1 MAAYEFTGA
10 KWNSTTLGAPGGQ
23 VTWSF
28 AALAG
33 NFYSFDA
40 PIAQAVYQNLI
51 RDAFQ
56 AWENVANIDFVEVS
70 ASAAPEIYLGWDA
83 IDGPFGTVGEALYNY
98 YPGSA
103 FGELI
108 TADIRFD
115 TAEAWGTSKSYVAGA
130 TNFFAVAL
138 HEIGHALGLDHTDD
152 ANTIMYPSLGR
163 PVELAPGDNAG
174 AQALYGKAVGGTPP
188 APTPTP
194 TPTPM
199 PNPPAPADFGGTAGD
214 DVYVGTSGG
223 DIMFGLAGND
233 RFTGGGGVDRIDGGD
248 GLDFALY
255 GGVRGDYGVTQYG
268 GNGID
273 VVDFR
278 PTSPNGAD
286 SLLNVERLGFA
297 DGTLAFDF
305 TGNAGQAFRLYQAAF
320 DREPDLEGLGF
331 WIEQL
336 DAGRGD
342 LVWMARSFQY
352 SEEFQESYGAPQELS
367 DPQFLNL
374 LYNNVLDRTPDMN
387 GYLFW
392 MGRLGD
398 AYGRDRVLVDF
409 SESAENVQ
417 KTAAAIDDG
426 IWYV

>member
-1 MAAYEFTGA
+1 
-10 KWNSTTLGAPGGQ
+10 
-23 VTWSF
+23 
-28 AALAG
+28 
-33 NFYSFDA
+33 
-40 PIAQAVYQNLI
+40 
-51 RDAFQ
+51 
-56 AWENVANIDFVEVS
+56 
-70 ASAAPEIYLGWDA
+70 
-83 IDGPFGTVGEALYNY
+83 
-98 YPGSA
+98 
-103 FGELI
+103 
-108 TADIRFD
+108 
-115 TAEAWGTSKSYVAGA
+115 
-130 TNFFAVAL
+130 
-138 HEIGHALGLDHTDD
+138 
-152 ANTIMYPSLGR
+152 
-163 PVELAPGDNAG
+163 LAPDDIAG
-174 AQALYGKAVGGTPP
+174 AQALYGKAVGSTPP

-194 TPTPM
+194 TPTP
-199 PNPPAPADFGGTAGD
+199 PAPGNFGGTAGD

-233 RFTGGGGVDRIDGGD
+233 RFTGGGGNDRIDGGD
-248 GLDFALY
+248 GLDFALF
-255 GGVRGDYGVTQYG
+255 GGGRGDYGVTQYG